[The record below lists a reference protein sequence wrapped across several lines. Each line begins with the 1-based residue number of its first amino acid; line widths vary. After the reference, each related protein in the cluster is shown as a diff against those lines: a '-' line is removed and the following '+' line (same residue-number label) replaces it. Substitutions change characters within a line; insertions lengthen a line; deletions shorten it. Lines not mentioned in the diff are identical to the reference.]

1 MPFQVVWPLVQ
12 RVDGDSFKQAVK
24 NFVKMNRKLNI
35 EKIIITDQMRHMQ
48 ATFDYFKH
56 DIRNRVGINI
66 FKPDPLF
73 LRSVGIAPL
82 VVSNPLVPA
91 SNLVVRSRNNTT
103 SLVSPT
109 LLRPSSGLRVGN
121 MVVNNRGVVAPV
133 APAVVTSPV
142 APVFTPT
149 GPLRGDGVDVG
160 PIVGNAVPLSG
171 VGVVRNT
178 APVITSR
185 QAPGIVATPRTVVV
199 GNDALGPLRLRRN
212 VSPIPMGFSRVANLN

>member
-35 EKIIITDQMRHMQ
+35 EKIIITDQMKHMQ

-66 FKPDPLF
+66 FRPDPLF
-73 LRSVGIAPL
+73 LRSVGISPL

-103 SLVSPT
+103 SLVSPA

-121 MVVNNRGVVAPV
+121 MMLSNRGVV

-160 PIVGNAVPLSG
+160 PIVGNAIPLSG

-178 APVITSR
+178 TPVITSR

-199 GNDALGPLRLRRN
+199 SNDALGPLRLRRN